1 MAIKRNKWLASAAGV
16 AALSL
21 TLTACGGDDDSGG
34 DESSSSQTSA
44 EESGSG
50 DESSESGGDE
60 SGESGG
66 DESSESGGD
75 ESSSGGDDAAAGGG
89 NDKVITANGSEPQNP
104 LIPANTTETGGGKI
118 LDMVFAKLIDYDSE
132 GQSVMDV
139 AESIESED
147 NKVWTIKIKD
157 DRKFSDGTPVTA
169 SSFVDAWNWGAH
181 IDNNNQAAYFFEPIQ
196 GYAEVHPAPEE
207 GSEEAPAAEA
217 DTMSGLKVVDDT
229 TFEVTLEEAY
239 AAFPQRL
246 GYTAFAPLPESFFE
260 DPEAFG
266 EKPVGN
272 GPYMVEKWTH
282 NQGATL
288 VKNPE
293 YKGDSVPKNGGV
305 ELTFYQN
312 PDASWTDL
320 QAGKLD
326 ILDSIPETALS
337 TFQDDLG
344 DRAINQPAGVF
355 QSFTFPLYADAPF
368 AGDSEEAK
376 KIRKAISMSIDRE
389 GITQKIFQGTRTPAK
404 DFTSPVVDGFDESVC
419 GELCEHDD
427 EKAKQ
432 LLEEAGG
439 WSGDPLTLA
448 YNADAPHKAWVDAVC
463 GEITNALGIECQG
476 KAYPQF
482 KALRDDVGNKNMTG
496 AFRTGWQMDYPAVEN
511 FLTPLYKTGASSN
524 DGGYSNEEFDK
535 LLEEG
540 DTAGSA
546 EESTAKYQEAQKV
559 LVEDAPAVPLW
570 YSNTTGG
577 YSEAVSDVNFDVFGV
592 PEYHNIVKN

>member
-21 TLTACGGDDDSGG
+21 TLTACGGDDESGG

-50 DESSESGGDE
+50 S
-60 SGESGG
+60 G
-66 DESSESGGD
+66 DESSESGSD

-89 NDKVITANGSEPQNP
+89 NDEIITANGSEPQNP

-169 SSFVDAWNWGAH
+169 QSFVDAWNWGAH

-196 GYAEVHPAPEE
+196 GYAEVHPASEE

-217 DTMSGLKVVDDT
+217 EEMSGLKVVDDT

-272 GPYMVEKWTH
+272 GPYMVEEWNH
-282 NQGATL
+282 NVGAKL
-288 VKNPE
+288 VKNPN
-293 YKGDSVPKNGGV
+293 YVGDSQPKNGGV
-305 ELTFYQN
+305 DVQFYQEQ
-312 PDASWTDL
+312 DAAYVDL

-326 ILDSIPETALS
+326 VLDAVPETALS
-337 TFQDDLG
+337 TFEDELG
-344 DRAINQPAGVF
+344 DRAVNQPAGVF

-404 DFTSPVVDGFDESVC
+404 DFSSPVVDGYEEGIC

-427 EKAKQ
+427 EKAKA

-439 WSGDPLTLA
+439 WSGDPLTIA
-448 YNADAPHKAWVDAVC
+448 FNSDGGHQAWVDAVC
-463 GEITNALGIECQG
+463 GEITNALGIECSGQ
-476 KAYPQF
+476 AYPNF
-482 KALRDDVGNKNMTG
+482 KGLRDDVGSKNMTG
-496 AFRTGWQMDYPAVEN
+496 AFRTGWQMDYPALEN

-524 DGGYSNEEFDK
+524 DGGYSSEEFDK
-535 LLEEG
+535 LLDEG
-540 DTAGSA
+540 DTAESN
-546 EESTAKYQEAQKV
+546 EESVAKYQEAEKV
-559 LVEDAPAVPLW
+559 LVEDAPAIPLW

-577 YSEAVSDVNFDVFGV
+577 YSENVQDVNFDVFGV